1 MSEKG
6 NDFRV
11 ITNTQAGGDA
21 ELRRLVAD
29 HVSAL
34 CARDLPRLAGR
45 YAPEAALV
53 DAPRPFQARWAN
65 AWRKT
70 WEACLPYVAG
80 SVRTRIR
87 DLAISIRGDVA
98 LARWSWRLAEPGTAA
113 AHTWFPGGAG
123 YRKIRGKWQIVHEHA
138 PVPLH

>member
-1 MSEKG
+1 MTTNA
-6 NDFRV
+6 NDFSV
-11 ITNTQAGGDA
+11 IESDRIEGDA

-34 CARDLPRLAGR
+34 CARDLPRLAGL
-45 YAPEAALV
+45 YAPEPAVV
-53 DAPRPFQARWAN
+53 DVRRPFQARWAS

-87 DLAISIRGDVA
+87 DLALSIRGDVA
-98 LARWSWRLAEPGTAA
+98 LARWSWRLAEPGAA
-113 AHTWFPGGAG
+113 TPTWFPGGAR
-123 YRKIRGKWQIVHEHA
+123 YRKIRGQWQIVREHA
-138 PVPLH
+138 PVPLL